1 MKTNLSTAILTVGA
15 LIFAGCTGQKVEP
28 KKQQPPKKVEE
39 NITAVIIEEE
49 PIFELEPYIPPPP
62 PQIVVVEEEKEVED
76 IYQWNQNDELVEK
89 RKASKIVVVKSK
101 RVMVLLD
108 ENNNLLSRHRIS
120 LGESPEGKKI
130 KRGDKKTPEGVYKI
144 IDKRN
149 DKKYYKELLIS
160 YPNAEDKIR
169 AKELGVNPGS
179 GITIHAQV
187 PMFWNGKGDDY
198 TLSHD
203 WTNGCMAMTN
213 TGINTIWNMV
223 PLGTTVEIKE

>member
-1 MKTNLSTAILTVGA
+1 MKTDISTTILTVGA
-15 LIFAGCTGQKVEP
+15 LLFIGCTEKKIEP
-28 KKQQPPKKVEE
+28 KKPPKKVEE
-39 NITAVIIEEE
+39 NITAVIEEVE
-49 PIFELEPYIPPPP
+49 PIFEPIPT
-62 PQIVVVEEEKEVED
+62 IIVEEPEPEIVQEEVED

-89 RKASKIVVVKSK
+89 RKASKIVVIKSK

-108 ENNNLLSRHRIS
+108 EDNNLLSRHRIS
-120 LGESPEGKKI
+120 LGEHPEGKKI
-130 KRGDKKTPEGVYKI
+130 KRGDKKTPEGTYKI

-160 YPNAEDKIR
+160 YPNAEDKMR

-187 PMFWNGKGDDY
+187 PMFWNGKGDNY

-223 PLGTTVEIKE
+223 ALGTTVEIKE